1 QDRNQFYASYLSHY
15 ITIFALVKHISR
27 FINNSRDFMDN
38 ASAIT
43 AVIWDNIGASLDH
56 WPGIGDGRGGWK
68 ISIWYFVPESMSG
81 NSRRM

>member
-1 QDRNQFYASYLSHY
+1 
-15 ITIFALVKHISR
+15 
-27 FINNSRDFMDN
+27 MDN